1 MTDDR
6 DSPTEGEAATAAGG
20 GVPRAAYGAGAA
32 GGIGNKLRLRRKV
45 RGLSLR
51 EIAERSGLSI
61 GLVSQIERGLT
72 TPSLRSLKQICAA
85 LDMPI
90 RWLFDTPDGAA
101 GGEDDVVVRA
111 NQRRHLDFGSKGM
124 TKELMSPDSVPGIQ
138 MMRLILQPGGSSGE
152 SPYNHPSGTKC
163 GTVIAG
169 EFGLEVDGRRHHL
182 MPNDSFAFHAT
193 ARHRFWCIGDQP
205 CEVLWIVSP
214 AVY

>member
-1 MTDDR
+1 MTAQHQASGAASAER
-6 DSPTEGEAATAAGG
+6 SPAATEDGAAAG
-20 GVPRAAYGAGAA
+20 
-32 GGIGNKLRLRRKV
+32 IGLKLRLRRKV

-85 LDMPI
+85 LDMPM
-90 RWLFDTPDGAA
+90 RWLFDTPDGAVA
-101 GGEDDVVVRA
+101 GENDVVVRA

-124 TKELMSPDSVPGIQ
+124 SKELMSPDSVPGIQ
-138 MMRLILQPGGSSGE
+138 MMRIVLQPGGSSGE
-152 SPYNHPSGTKC
+152 SPYNNPSGAKC
-163 GTVIAG
+163 GTVLAG
-169 EFGLEVDGRRHHL
+169 EFGLEVDGQRHHL
-182 MPNDSFAFHAT
+182 VTNDSFAFHAT
-193 ARHRFWCIGDQP
+193 AQHRFWCIGDQP